1 MSRIPVNYKKNDRY
15 REILLDRQKDR
26 WIDRQ
31 TGMYIEGIIDMPRIR
46 LTLANIATEKLYC
59 VNIHGNFSLIS
70 RFKRTNTSIEYK
82 VFPYNLTLNSKYP
95 PTFVQTKK

>member
-1 MSRIPVNYKKNDRY
+1 
-15 REILLDRQKDR
+15 
-26 WIDRQ
+26 
-31 TGMYIEGIIDMPRIR
+31 MYIEGIIDMPRIR

-82 VFPYNLTLNSKYP
+82 VFPYNLALNSKYP
-95 PTFVQTKK
+95 PTFVQTNKYVGGLAVCSNKSQIK